1 MAGIHALGEIQ
12 KMNPSDGQQT
22 LQRRRTPRYHFVGG
36 VAELT
41 DTSSGQYL
49 VAGTAQL
56 SRFGCFVRTKASF
69 AAGVPIGL
77 RIIYDGIEFAAA
89 SEVVYALPDKGMGL
103 AFRSISSGHEE
114 VLENWLT
121 QCAV

>member
-1 MAGIHALGEIQ
+1 M
-12 KMNPSDGQQT
+12 
-22 LQRRRTPRYHFVGG
+22 QRRRAPRYPFVGG

-41 DTSSGQYL
+41 DTSGL
-49 VAGTAQL
+49 CLLAGTAQL
-56 SRFGCFVRTKASF
+56 SRFGCFVRTTTPLPPR
-69 AAGVPIGL
+69 AAVSL
-77 RIIYDGIEFAAA
+77 RIRYEGSEFVAD

-103 AFRSISSGHEE
+103 AFTSIPFGHEE

>member
-1 MAGIHALGEIQ
+1 MAGIHGLGKSQ
-12 KMNPSDGQQT
+12 KVNPSDGQQT
-22 LQRRRTPRYHFVGG
+22 MQRRRTPRYHFVGG

-41 DTSSGQYL
+41 DTLGQYL

-56 SRFGCFVRTKASF
+56 SRFGCFVRTRTPF
-69 AAGVPIGL
+69 PAGVPISL
-77 RIIYDGIEFAAA
+77 RITYDGTEFVAD
-89 SEVVYALPDKGMGL
+89 SEVLYALSDKGMGL
-103 AFRSISSGHEE
+103 AFRSIPSGHEE